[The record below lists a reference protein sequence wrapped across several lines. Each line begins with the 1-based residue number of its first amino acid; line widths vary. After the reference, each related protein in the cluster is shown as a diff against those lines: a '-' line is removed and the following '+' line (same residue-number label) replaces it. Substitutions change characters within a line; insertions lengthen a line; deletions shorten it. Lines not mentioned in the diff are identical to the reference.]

1 MTNFR
6 DKFFLNVNNNSY
18 EERKVNNWKNK
29 YGKEI
34 IVKYR
39 KSPPT
44 DPKYKAAPTFREFIE
59 YVVDLPLSKLES
71 HWIPMYIQCM
81 ACHINYTI
89 IARLDTLT
97 KDSEQIFKSIGLDAE
112 LPKSH
117 VTQGNTTD
125 NTVASYYS
133 QISKHLLEKLLDI
146 YKFDFLLFNYSG
158 KEYYNYVQ

>member
-6 DKFFLNVNNNSY
+6 DKFFLNGNYAY
-18 EERKVNNWKNK
+18 EWKKLNRWYNL

-34 IVKYR
+34 IAKYR
-39 KSPPT
+39 KSPAT

-81 ACHINYTI
+81 PCHINYTI
-89 IARLDTLT
+89 IARLDTLD
-97 KDSEQIFKSIGLDAE
+97 KDSEQIFKSMGVDAE

-125 NTVASYYS
+125 NTVATYYS
-133 QISKHLLEKLLDI
+133 QISKDLLDRLIDI
-146 YKFDFLLFNYSG
+146 YKFDFLLFNYSAQ
-158 KEYYNYVQ
+158 EYASYVQ